1 MTYVATTE
9 DNPYPANMKIRT
21 LSKFAVLP
29 VTYLR
34 SWFRSRSDLALENLA
49 LRQQLAM
56 FKQAR
61 PRPMPTDADRVF
73 WVMLRGMWTKWSDT
87 LIVVTPDTVVRWHRE
102 GFRRYW
108 NSLSRRV
115 RKPGRPRKDR
125 TVRDLIAR
133 MAAENPTW
141 RAPRIHG
148 ELLKLGFDVA
158 ERTVSRCLPR
168 RPHSPDKFRQWMD
181 FLQNHRDAIASM
193 DFFTVPL
200 LTFQVLYV
208 LVIVGHGRRRVLNIN
223 VTSAPT
229 AQWVIQQLREAFP
242 NDNVPG
248 YLIFDQGSNFGLP
261 VIAAIRSLG
270 IKPVRTSYRCPWQ
283 NGVVERW
290 IGTCRRELLDHV
302 IVFNERHA
310 RRLLNNY
317 VAYYNADRCH
327 LSLCKDAPE
336 PRPVQH
342 QPLEGANVTALPRV
356 GGLHHRYEWRDAA

>member
-1 MTYVATTE
+1 
-9 DNPYPANMKIRT
+9 MKIWT
-21 LSKFAVLP
+21 LSKFASLS

-34 SWFRSRSDLALENLA
+34 SWFNSKNDLALENLA

-56 FKQAR
+56 FKATR
-61 PRPMPTDADRVF
+61 PRPTPTDTDRVF
-73 WVMLRGMWTKWSDT
+73 WVLLRRMWAKWSDP

-108 NSLSRRV
+108 NALSRRGKKV
-115 RKPGRPRKDR
+115 GRPR
-125 TVRDLIAR
+125 TGLMVRDLIVR

-158 ERTVSRCLPR
+158 ERTVSRYLPR
-168 RPHSPDKFRQWMD
+168 RPHNPDRFRQWTA
-181 FLQNHRDAIASM
+181 FLKNHQDAIASM

-200 LTFQVLYV
+200 LTFHVLYV
-208 LVIVGHGRRRVLNIN
+208 LVIIGHGQRTALHIN

-229 AQWVIQQLREAFP
+229 ARWVIQQLREAFP
-242 NDNVPG
+242 FDSVPG
-248 YLIFDQGSNFGLP
+248 YLLFDRGSNFSTQ
-261 VIAAIRSLG
+261 VVAAIRSLG
-270 IKPVRTSYRCPWQ
+270 IKPVRTSYRSPWQ

-290 IGTCRRELLDHV
+290 IGSCRRELLDHV
-302 IVFNERHA
+302 IIFNERHA
-310 RRLLNNY
+310 RRLLGDY
-317 VAYYNADRCH
+317 AAYYNADRCH

-336 PRPVQH
+336 HRPAQH
-342 QPLEGANVTALPRV
+342 RRSEAATVTALPRV